1 MRLPRKNCTY
11 IKKILLVAGGLT
23 ILLVA
28 FVCYSYKD
36 KKIHLSIDDVSACMM
51 HLTKDSLNCAS
62 IFQEPLFAQLQELH
76 DKYGAKFTLYT
87 YKKND
92 WYDIHMFPRKYR
104 QDFLANKDWLTIRF
118 HAETPS
124 LTKNAIAD
132 NKRFKVAYMLTASN
146 LRQKCIGGVKR

>member
-11 IKKILLVAGGLT
+11 IKNFLLIAGGLT
-23 ILLVA
+23 ILIVA
-28 FVCYSYKD
+28 FVCFSYKY

-51 HLTKDSLNCAS
+51 HLTKDSLICGS
-62 IFQEPLFAQLQELH
+62 IFEEPLFAQLQELH

-92 WYDIHMFPRKYR
+92 WYDIDMFPRKYR
-104 QDFLANKDWLTIRF
+104 QDFLENKDWLTIRF

-124 LTKNAIAD
+124 LSKNVIAD
-132 NKRFKVAYMLTASN
+132 HRRFKTAYMLTTSN
-146 LRQKCIGGVKR
+146 LQQKCIGGVKR